1 MKPAQSAAAHVA
13 SRFQQA
19 MQLFRHNQ
27 LDGALHACQ
36 EIIRAQPA
44 HGDALHLLGIIRIR
58 QGDPRSGAQHIRQSL
73 KSNPHQPHVLC
84 NLGNVCMELGTPDE
98 ALNSYQ
104 AALALSPQF
113 AGAWY
118 GAGNALHGL
127 ARYAE
132 AITSFDRALALQ
144 PDYAEALLNRGHALL
159 ALGQPGP
166 ALECFQR
173 VLALDPRSRLA
184 LGNCGVALRQLDRL
198 EEALALY
205 DRLSALTPADA
216 EPLLERGLL
225 LLQLQRHEE
234 AVESLS
240 EALRLGPDSATARCG
255 RAAALHRSGRHAEAL
270 ADCDAALSLAP
281 GRSDALCERALA
293 LMALGDPVQALESF
307 DAALAAN
314 PALVPALEG
323 RADALRALGEHAPAL
338 AAYDDALRYTPHVPP
353 LQYRRALTLR
363 ALKRHDEA
371 ARAFQ
376 AVLDLEPSWDFA
388 LGNLLFERL
397 QGCDWTDFPATRAL
411 IEERVDAGARAC
423 LPGAFQVFCDSP
435 ALQQSC
441 ARSYTSGLRIGPAP
455 PPPGPYK
462 HDKIVLAYV
471 SADFRE
477 HPVAHLATG
486 VFEAHDRQRFTTI
499 AVSLRPPE
507 DSIMGRR
514 VQAAFDHFLDLSG
527 LDDAA
532 IAARLRALEVDIAV
546 DLMGHSGGSRPEI
559 FLHRAAPVQVNFLGY
574 PGTLGSFCHDFMVAD
589 DVIVPAGSEGWYDER
604 IVRLPNCFQPNDS
617 LRRRADRLPTRAE
630 CNLPENGFV
639 FCCFNG
645 LYKILPDVFDAW
657 LRLLRQ
663 VPDSVLWLAEGNAG
677 AVANLRQSASGR
689 GVSPQRLI
697 FAPRVA
703 SMEEHLA
710 RYSLAD
716 VFLDTFP
723 FNAHTTA
730 SDALWAGVPL
740 VTLQGHSIASRVA
753 ASLLTCLD
761 CPELITQSLEDY
773 VTLAHRLATDPDLL
787 GSFRERLQ
795 TARGT
800 SPLFDTAG
808 YCRNLEAAYIAMLA
822 R

>member
-1 MKPAQSAAAHVA
+1 MKPVQPATAHLAA
-13 SRFQQA
+13 RFQQA

-27 LDGALHACQ
+27 LDGALCACQ

-58 QGDPRSGAQHIRQSL
+58 QGDARGGAQHIRQSL
-73 KSNPHQPHVLC
+73 KANPHQPHVLC

-98 ALNSYQ
+98 ALSSYQ
-104 AALALSPQF
+104 AALAMSPLF

-118 GAGNALHGL
+118 GTGNALHGL
-127 ARYAE
+127 GRYAE
-132 AITSFDRALALQ
+132 AITSFDRALELK

-173 VLALDPRSRLA
+173 ALALDPQSRLA

-198 EEALALY
+198 EEALAVY
-205 DRLSALTPADA
+205 DRLSALTPTDA
-216 EPLLERGLL
+216 EALIERGLL
-225 LLQLQRHEE
+225 LLQLLRYEE
-234 AVESLS
+234 AVQSLS
-240 EALRLGPDSATARCG
+240 EGLRFGPDSALARSG
-255 RAAALHRSGRHAEAL
+255 RAAALHRLGRHAEAL

-281 GRSDALCERALA
+281 GRSDALEC
-293 LMALGDPVQALESF
+293 
-307 DAALAAN
+307 
-314 PALVPALEG
+314 
-323 RADALRALGEHAPAL
+323 RADALRALGDHIQAV
-338 AAYDDALRYTPHVPP
+338 AAYDDALRCAPQVPH
-353 LQYRRALTLR
+353 LHYRRALTLR

-397 QGCDWTDFPATRAL
+397 QGCDWTDFAAARAL
-411 IEERVDAGARAC
+411 IEARVAAGARVC

-441 ARSYTSGLRIGPAP
+441 ARSYMSGLQIGPAP
-455 PPPGPYK
+455 SPPSPYD

-507 DSIMGRR
+507 DSVMGRR
-514 VQAAFDHFLDLSG
+514 VHAAFDQFLDLSG

-559 FLHRAAPVQVNFLGY
+559 FLHRAAPMQVNFLGY
-574 PGTLGSFCHDFMVAD
+574 PGTLGSSCHDFMVAD

-617 LRRRADRLPTRAE
+617 LRRRADRVPTRAE
-630 CNLPENGFV
+630 CDLPESGFV

-657 LRLLRQ
+657 MQLLRQ
-663 VPDSVLWLAEGNAG
+663 VPDSVLWLADGNAG
-677 AVANLRQSASGR
+677 AVTNLRQAASAR

-703 SMEEHLA
+703 SMEDHLA

-740 VTLQGHSIASRVA
+740 VTVQGHSLASRVA
-753 ASLLTCLD
+753 ASLLTCLH
-761 CPELITQSLEDY
+761 CAELITHSLEDY
-773 VTLAHRLATDPDLL
+773 VALSHRLATNPELL
-787 GSFRERLQ
+787 GGFRERLQ

-808 YCRNLEAAYIAMLA
+808 YCRNLEAAYVAMLA